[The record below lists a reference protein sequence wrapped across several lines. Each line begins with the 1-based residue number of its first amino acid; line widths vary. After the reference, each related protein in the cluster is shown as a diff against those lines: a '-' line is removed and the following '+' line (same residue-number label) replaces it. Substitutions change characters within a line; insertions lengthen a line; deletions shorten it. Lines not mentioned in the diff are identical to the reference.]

1 MRLCLR
7 WPLQACRG
15 LGFRQQMTPASNPND
30 DPRTTAELVSVALT
44 ETDEEIAWDAV
55 RALHWRGG
63 LDVLERA
70 KQLTESKCSR
80 ERRLGADLL
89 GQLGVPERTAPD
101 QCRSILRCM
110 LTEDEAAE
118 VLRAV
123 LVAVTHQND
132 IEAIP
137 LAIGF
142 STHHDSDVRH
152 GVVLALSIH
161 NGHEVPQAIE
171 TLIQLSNDSCEHVRD
186 WATFALG
193 TLIEIDTKQIR
204 DALTDRLSDPDFDTR
219 GEALVGLAQRKDV
232 RVIAA
237 LQRELESDCI
247 GCLAIE
253 AAEMIASSELYPLLV
268 DLRGWWDIDVNLLER
283 AIEVSKPDEK

>member
-1 MRLCLR
+1 MNL
-7 WPLQACRG
+7 
-15 LGFRQQMTPASNPND
+15 TSDPND
-30 DPRTTAELVSVALT
+30 DPRTTAELVTVALT
-44 ETDEEIAWDAV
+44 ETDEKIAWDAV

-70 KQLTESKCSR
+70 KQLAESMCSR

-89 GQLGVPERTAPD
+89 GQLGVPERANPD
-101 QCRSILRCM
+101 QCRSILRGM
-110 LTEDEAAE
+110 LIEDETAE

-137 LAIGF
+137 LAVGL
-142 STHHDSDVRH
+142 STHPDSEVRH

-171 TLIQLSNDSCEHVRD
+171 TLIQLSNDSCKHVRD

-193 TLIEIDTKQIR
+193 TLTEIDTKQIR
-204 DALTDRLSDPDFDTR
+204 DALADRLSDPDFDTR

-237 LQRELESDCI
+237 LKLDLESDCI

-253 AAEMIASSELYPLLV
+253 AAEWIASSELYDLLV

-283 AIEVSKPDEK
+283 AIAVSKPDEKSP

>member
-1 MRLCLR
+1 
-7 WPLQACRG
+7 
-15 LGFRQQMTPASNPND
+15 MTPNSNPND
-30 DPRTTAELVSVALT
+30 DPRTTAELVCVALT
-44 ETDEEIAWDAV
+44 ETDEERAWDAV

-70 KQLTESKCSR
+70 KQLTESECRR

-89 GQLGVPERTAPD
+89 GQLGVPERAYPD
-101 QCRSILRCM
+101 QCRSILRGM
-110 LTEDEAAE
+110 LTDDETAE

-123 LVAVTHQND
+123 LVAVMHQND
-132 IEAIP
+132 MEAIP
-137 LAIGF
+137 LVVGL
-142 STHHDSDVRH
+142 STHPDSEVRH

-161 NGHEVPQAIE
+161 NGHEVAQAIE

-186 WATFALG
+186 WAVFALG

-204 DALTDRLSDPDFDTR
+204 DALADRLSDPDFDTR

-237 LQRELESDCI
+237 LKLELESDCI

-253 AAEMIASSELYPLLV
+253 AAEMIASSELYDLLV
-268 DLRGWWDIDVNLLER
+268 DLRGWWDVDVNLLEQ
-283 AIEVSKPDEK
+283 AIEVSKPDEKCP

>member
-1 MRLCLR
+1 MN
-7 WPLQACRG
+7 PT
-15 LGFRQQMTPASNPND
+15 FDPND

-44 ETDEEIAWDAV
+44 ETDEKIAWDAV

-70 KQLTESKCSR
+70 KQLAESMCSR

-89 GQLGVPERTAPD
+89 GQLGVPERANPD
-101 QCRSILRCM
+101 QCRSILRGM
-110 LTEDEAAE
+110 LIEDETAE

-137 LAIGF
+137 LAVGL
-142 STHHDSDVRH
+142 STHPDSEVRH

-161 NGHEVPQAIE
+161 HGHEVPQAIE
-171 TLIQLSNDSCEHVRD
+171 TLIQLSNDSCGHVRD

-204 DALTDRLSDPDFDTR
+204 DALADRLSDPDFDTR

-237 LQRELESDCI
+237 LKLELESDCI

-253 AAEMIASSELYPLLV
+253 AAEWIASSELYDLLV

-283 AIEVSKPDEK
+283 AIAVSKPDEKCP

>member
-1 MRLCLR
+1 
-7 WPLQACRG
+7 
-15 LGFRQQMTPASNPND
+15 MTPTSSPKD
-30 DPRTTAELVSVALT
+30 DLRTTTELVSVAMT
-44 ETDEEIAWDAV
+44 ETNEEIARDAV

-70 KQLTESKCSR
+70 KQLTESICSR
-80 ERRLGADLL
+80 ERRLGADIL
-89 GQLGVPERTAPD
+89 GQLGIPERAYPE
-101 QCRSILRCM
+101 QCKCLLRGM
-110 LTEDEAAE
+110 LTADEIAD

-123 LVAVTHQND
+123 LVAISHQND

-137 LAIGF
+137 RVVGF
-142 STHHDSDVRH
+142 STHHDSEVRH

-161 NGHEVPQAIE
+161 NSHEVPQAIE
-171 TLIQLSNDSCEHVRD
+171 TLIKLSNDSCEHVRD

-193 TLIEIDTKQIR
+193 TLIEIDAKQIC
-204 DALTDRLSDPDFDTR
+204 DALADRLSDADFDTR

-237 LQRELESDCI
+237 LKLELESDCI

-253 AAEMIASSELYPLLV
+253 AAELIASNELYDLLM
-268 DLRGWWDIDVNLLER
+268 DLRGWWDIDVDLLER
-283 AIEVSKPDEK
+283 AIEASKN

>member
-1 MRLCLR
+1 
-7 WPLQACRG
+7 
-15 LGFRQQMTPASNPND
+15 MTPASNPND

-44 ETDEEIAWDAV
+44 ETDEETAWDAV

-89 GQLGVPERTAPD
+89 GQLGVPERTYPD
-101 QCRSILRCM
+101 QCRSILRSM
-110 LTEDEAAE
+110 LTEVETAE

-137 LAIGF
+137 LAVGF
-142 STHHDSDVRH
+142 STHPDSDVRH

-161 NGHEVPQAIE
+161 LGHEVPQALE

-204 DALTDRLSDPDFDTR
+204 DALADRLSDPDFDTR

-253 AAEMIASSELYPLLV
+253 AAEMIASNELYPLLV

-283 AIEVSKPDEK
+283 AIEVSKPDEKCP

>member
-1 MRLCLR
+1 
-7 WPLQACRG
+7 
-15 LGFRQQMTPASNPND
+15 MTPNSNPND
-30 DPRTTAELVSVALT
+30 DPCTTAELVSFALT

-70 KQLTESKCSR
+70 KQLTESMCSR
-80 ERRLGADLL
+80 ERRLGADIL
-89 GQLGVPERTAPD
+89 GQLGVPERAYPD
-101 QCRSILRCM
+101 QCKCILRGM
-110 LTEDEAAE
+110 LTANENEE

-123 LVAVTHQND
+123 LVAISHQDD

-137 LAIGF
+137 LVVGF
-142 STHHDSDVRH
+142 STHTDSDVRH

-171 TLIQLSNDSCEHVRD
+171 TLIKLSNDSSEHVRD

-193 TLIEIDTKQIR
+193 TQIEIDTKQIR
-204 DALTDRLSDPDFDTR
+204 DALADRLSDLDFDTR
-219 GEALVGLAQRKDV
+219 GESLVGLAKRKDM
-232 RVIAA
+232 RVVEA
-237 LQRELESDCI
+237 LKLELESDCI

-253 AAEMIASSELYPLLV
+253 AAELIASNELYDLLV
-268 DLRGWWDIDVNLLER
+268 DLRGWWDIDVDLLER
-283 AIEVSKPDEK
+283 AIEASKK